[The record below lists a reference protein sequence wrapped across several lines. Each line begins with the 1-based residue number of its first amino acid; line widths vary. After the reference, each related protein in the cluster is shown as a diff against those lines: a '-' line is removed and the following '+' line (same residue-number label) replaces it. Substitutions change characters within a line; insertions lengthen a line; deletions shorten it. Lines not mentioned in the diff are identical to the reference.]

1 MRRQRPVIPT
11 ISMKKTVD
19 SVFQKAMD
27 GVAPLKEGERKTV
40 VRPRAQ
46 PTVGQLRRRRDA
58 VAKGREENDRNP
70 LTFGEIERVNPF
82 DVLAWKKDGVQPRV
96 FRRLA
101 QGKYPIEATLDLHQ
115 RTVKE
120 ARDDVFRFIRSSS
133 RNGLRS
139 VVIVHGRGDKS
150 DDPAKLKSYVAHW
163 LVQLADVIG
172 FHSAPRRDGGTGATF
187 VLIRKSPSQKEEN
200 RERHGLKSD
209 RPQPID

>member
-1 MRRQRPVIPT
+1 
-11 ISMKKTVD
+11 MKKTVD

-58 VAKGREENDRNP
+58 VAKGREENDRNQ

>member
-19 SVFQKAMD
+19 SVFQEAMD

-58 VAKGREENDRNP
+58 VAKGREENDRNQ

-133 RNGLRS
+133 RNGFRS
-139 VVIVHGRGDKS
+139 VVIVHGRGDRS

>member
-1 MRRQRPVIPT
+1 
-11 ISMKKTVD
+11 MKKTES
-19 SVFQKAMD
+19 SVFQEAMD
-27 GVAPLKEGERKTV
+27 GVAPLKEGERKAV
-40 VRPRAQ
+40 PRPRAQ

-58 VAKGREENDRNP
+58 VAERSDENDRNQ
-70 LTFGEIERVNPF
+70 LTLGEIERVNPF

-115 RTVKE
+115 RTLKE
-120 ARDDVFRFIRSSS
+120 ARDDVFRFISSSS
-133 RNGLRS
+133 RNGFRS
-139 VVIVHGRGDKS
+139 VVIAHGRGDRS

-163 LVQLADVIG
+163 LMQLTDVIG

-187 VLIRKSPSQKEEN
+187 VLIRKSPSKKEEN

-209 RPQPID
+209 PIQPID

>member
-19 SVFQKAMD
+19 SVFQTAMD

-58 VAKGREENDRNP
+58 VAKGREENDRNQ

-133 RNGLRS
+133 RNGFRS
-139 VVIVHGRGDKS
+139 VVIVHGRGDRS

>member
-133 RNGLRS
+133 RNGFRS
-139 VVIVHGRGDKS
+139 VVIVHGRGDRS

>member
-58 VAKGREENDRNP
+58 VAKGREENDRNQ

>member
-1 MRRQRPVIPT
+1 
-11 ISMKKTVD
+11 MKKTVD
-19 SVFQKAMD
+19 SVFQEAMD
-27 GVAPLKEGERKTV
+27 GVAPLKEGERKAV
-40 VRPRAQ
+40 ARPRAQ

-133 RNGLRS
+133 RNGFRS
-139 VVIVHGRGDKS
+139 VVIVHGRGDRS

>member
-1 MRRQRPVIPT
+1 
-11 ISMKKTVD
+11 MKKTVD

-120 ARDDVFRFIRSSS
+120 ARGDVFRFIRSSS

-209 RPQPID
+209 PIQPID

>member
-1 MRRQRPVIPT
+1 VIPT

-58 VAKGREENDRNP
+58 VAKGREENDRNQ

-133 RNGLRS
+133 RNGFRS
-139 VVIVHGRGDKS
+139 VVIVHGRGDRS

>member
-101 QGKYPIEATLDLHQ
+101 QGKYPIAATLDLHQ

-120 ARDDVFRFIRSSS
+120 ARDDVFRSIRSSS
-133 RNGLRS
+133 RNGFRS
-139 VVIVHGRGDKS
+139 VVIVHGRGDRS

>member
-1 MRRQRPVIPT
+1 
-11 ISMKKTVD
+11 MKKTVD

-133 RNGLRS
+133 RNGFRS

>member
-1 MRRQRPVIPT
+1 
-11 ISMKKTVD
+11 MKKTVD

-133 RNGLRS
+133 RNGFRS
-139 VVIVHGRGDKS
+139 VVIVHGRGDRS

>member
-1 MRRQRPVIPT
+1 
-11 ISMKKTVD
+11 MKKTVD
-19 SVFQKAMD
+19 SVFQEAMD
-27 GVAPLKEGERKTV
+27 GVAPLKEGERNAV
-40 VRPRAQ
+40 ARPRAQ

-58 VAKGREENDRNP
+58 EAKGREENDRNP

-120 ARDDVFRFIRSSS
+120 ARGDVFRFIRSSS
-133 RNGLRS
+133 RNGFRS
-139 VVIVHGRGDKS
+139 VVIVHGRGDRS

>member
-1 MRRQRPVIPT
+1 
-11 ISMKKTVD
+11 MKKTVD

-133 RNGLRS
+133 RNGFRS

-163 LVQLADVIG
+163 LVQSADVIG

>member
-1 MRRQRPVIPT
+1 
-11 ISMKKTVD
+11 MKKTVD
-19 SVFQKAMD
+19 SVFQEAMD
-27 GVAPLKEGERKTV
+27 GVAPLKEGERKAV
-40 VRPRAQ
+40 ARPRAQ

-120 ARDDVFRFIRSSS
+120 ARGDVFRFIRSSS

>member
-1 MRRQRPVIPT
+1 
-11 ISMKKTVD
+11 MKKTVD

-120 ARDDVFRFIRSSS
+120 ARGDVFRFIRSSS

>member
-1 MRRQRPVIPT
+1 
-11 ISMKKTVD
+11 MKKTVD

-133 RNGLRS
+133 RNGFRS
-139 VVIVHGRGDKS
+139 VVMVHGRGDRS

>member
-133 RNGLRS
+133 RNGFRS
-139 VVIVHGRGDKS
+139 VVIVHGRGDRS

-209 RPQPID
+209 QPQPID

>member
-1 MRRQRPVIPT
+1 
-11 ISMKKTVD
+11 MKKTVD

-58 VAKGREENDRNP
+58 VAKGREENDRNQ

-133 RNGLRS
+133 RNGFRS
-139 VVIVHGRGDKS
+139 VVIVHGRGDRS

>member
-1 MRRQRPVIPT
+1 
-11 ISMKKTVD
+11 MKKTVD

-58 VAKGREENDRNP
+58 VAKGREENDRNQ

-133 RNGLRS
+133 RNGFRS

-200 RERHGLKSD
+200 RERHGLKSE

>member
-19 SVFQKAMD
+19 SVFQEAMD
-27 GVAPLKEGERKTV
+27 GVAPLKEGERKAV
-40 VRPRAQ
+40 ARPRAQ

-120 ARDDVFRFIRSSS
+120 ARDDVFRLIRSSS
-133 RNGLRS
+133 RNGFRS
-139 VVIVHGRGDKS
+139 VVIVHGRGDRS

>member
-101 QGKYPIEATLDLHQ
+101 QGKYPIAATLDLHQ

-120 ARDDVFRFIRSSS
+120 ARGDVFRFIRSSS

>member
-1 MRRQRPVIPT
+1 
-11 ISMKKTVD
+11 MKKTVD

-120 ARDDVFRFIRSSS
+120 ARDDVFLFIRSSS

>member
-58 VAKGREENDRNP
+58 VAKGREENDRNQ

-133 RNGLRS
+133 RNGFRS

>member
-1 MRRQRPVIPT
+1 
-11 ISMKKTVD
+11 MKKTVD

-139 VVIVHGRGDKS
+139 VVIVHGRGDRS

>member
-1 MRRQRPVIPT
+1 
-11 ISMKKTVD
+11 MKETED
-19 SVFQKAMD
+19 SVFRKAMS
-27 GVAPLKEGERKTV
+27 GVAPLKEGSRKAIPKALPQSTS
-40 VRPRAQ
+40 
-46 PTVGQLRRRRDA
+46 GQQQRRRDA
-58 VAKGREENDRNP
+58 VAERGEEGDHNP
-70 LTFGEIERVNPF
+70 LTLGEIERVNPF

-133 RNGLRS
+133 RNGFRS
-139 VVIVHGRGDKS
+139 VVIVHGRGDRS

>member
-1 MRRQRPVIPT
+1 
-11 ISMKKTVD
+11 MKKTES
-19 SVFQKAMD
+19 SVFQEAMD
-27 GVAPLKEGERKTV
+27 GVAPLKEGVRKAV
-40 VRPRAQ
+40 PRPRAQ

-58 VAKGREENDRNP
+58 VAERSDENDRNQ
-70 LTFGEIERVNPF
+70 LTLGEIERVNPF
-82 DVLAWKKDGVQPRV
+82 DILAWKKDGVQPRV

-120 ARDDVFRFIRSSS
+120 ARGDVFRFIRSSS
-133 RNGLRS
+133 RNGFRS
-139 VVIVHGRGDKS
+139 VVIVHGRGDRS

>member
-58 VAKGREENDRNP
+58 VAKGREENDRNQ

-133 RNGLRS
+133 RNGFRS
-139 VVIVHGRGDKS
+139 VVIVHGRGDRS

>member
-1 MRRQRPVIPT
+1 
-11 ISMKKTVD
+11 MKKTVD

-58 VAKGREENDRNP
+58 VAKGREENDRNQ

-133 RNGLRS
+133 RNGFRS
-139 VVIVHGRGDKS
+139 VVIVHGRGDRS

-163 LVQLADVIG
+163 LVQLADVIA

>member
-1 MRRQRPVIPT
+1 
-11 ISMKKTVD
+11 MKKTVD
-19 SVFQKAMD
+19 SVFQEAMD
-27 GVAPLKEGERKTV
+27 GVAPLKEGERKAV
-40 VRPRAQ
+40 ARPRAQ

-70 LTFGEIERVNPF
+70 RTFGEIERVNPF

-133 RNGLRS
+133 RNGFRS
-139 VVIVHGRGDKS
+139 VVIVHGRGDRS

>member
-1 MRRQRPVIPT
+1 
-11 ISMKKTVD
+11 MKKTVD

-120 ARDDVFRFIRSSS
+120 ARDDVFRFLRSSS
-133 RNGLRS
+133 RNGFRS
-139 VVIVHGRGDKS
+139 VVIVHGRGDRS